1 MIITK
6 TPFRLT
12 LGGGGTDLPFFYRE
26 HGGFVLAVG
35 IDKHMYLNVNTPI
48 LDDVIRIQYS
58 QTEVVRHVD
67 EVQHTLAREALRF
80 CGISS
85 GIEIVS
91 VADIPSGTGLGSSS
105 CYLVGLLNAIHTLTQ
120 SPSAPEILAE
130 EACHIE
136 LECLHKPIGKQDQY
150 MAAFG
155 GLTKLEISKNGKVRA
170 TRLCLPREL
179 METLEHNIL
188 LFYTGEV
195 RDSAK
200 ILERQNYAAEKKADG
215 VHANLSQIKDIGIEI
230 CDAIVSGNLHR
241 FGQLLDVHW
250 QVQKRLSSGVSSSQ
264 IDFWYQLARRNGAI
278 GGKISGAG
286 GGGFLMLYC
295 EQNKARLREAMR
307 RAGLRELNFRFEFEG
322 SKVVFDMVS
331 RDARLAHIQRQEARD
346 ARAPIAW
353 PVTRPLDTFGT
364 KISKGGNGKATGSL
378 S

>member
-12 LGGGGTDLPFFYRE
+12 LGGGGTDLPSFYRE
-26 HGGFVLAVG
+26 HGGFILAVG

-48 LDDVIRIQYS
+48 LDDGIRVQYS
-58 QTEVVRHVD
+58 QTELVRHVD
-67 EVQHTLAREALRF
+67 EVRHTLAREALRF
-80 CGISS
+80 CGISN

-91 VADIPSGTGLGSSS
+91 VADIPAGTGLGSSS
-105 CYLVGLLNAIHTLTQ
+105 CYLVGLLNAVHTLTQ
-120 SPSAPEILAE
+120 SPSTPEILAE

-136 LECLHKPIGKQDQY
+136 LERLRKPIGKQDQY

-155 GLTKLEISKNGKVRA
+155 GLTRLEISKNGKVRA
-170 TRLCLPREL
+170 TRLCLPREVL
-179 METLEHNIL
+179 ETLEHNIL
-188 LFYTGEV
+188 LFYTGAV

-200 ILERQNYAAEKKADG
+200 VLESQNEAAEKKLDG
-215 VHANLSQIKDIGIEI
+215 VLTNLNQIKDIGIEI
-230 CDAIVSGNLHR
+230 CDSIVRGDLHR

-250 QVQKRLSSGVSSSQ
+250 EVKKRLSRGVSSPQ
-264 IDFWYQLARRNGAI
+264 IDSWYQLARRNGAI

-331 RDARLAHIQRQEARD
+331 RDARLAHILRQDEKAT
-346 ARAPIAW
+346 RAPIAW
-353 PVTRPLDTFGT
+353 PASRPVTAYAAKLR
-364 KISKGGNGKATGSL
+364 GGANGKPTGSVP
-378 S
+378 

>member
-12 LGGGGTDLPFFYRE
+12 LGGGGTDLPSFYRE

-35 IDKHMYLNVNTPI
+35 IDKHMYLSVNTPI
-48 LDDVIRIQYS
+48 LDDGIRVQYS

-80 CGISS
+80 FGISN

-105 CYLVGLLNAIHTLTQ
+105 CYLVGLLNAVHTLTQ

-136 LECLHKPIGKQDQY
+136 LERLHKPIGKQDQY

-200 ILERQNYAAEKKADG
+200 VLEQQNASAEKKTDG
-215 VHANLSQIKDIGIEI
+215 VLTNLSQIKDIGIEI
-230 CDAIVSGNLHR
+230 CDAIIRGNLHR

-250 QVQKRLSSGVSSSQ
+250 EVKKRLSRGVSNPQ
-264 IDFWYQLARRNGAI
+264 IDSWYQLARRNGAI

-322 SKVVFDMVS
+322 SKVVFDIVS
-331 RDARLAHIQRQEARD
+331 RDGRLAHIHRQEAKN
-346 ARAPIAW
+346 RAPIAW
-353 PVTRPLDTFGT
+353 PVTQLPDALAG
-364 KISKGGNGKATGSL
+364 KVKESGNGKATSSL
-378 S
+378 P

>member
-12 LGGGGTDLPFFYRE
+12 LGGGGTDLPSFYRE
-26 HGGFVLAVG
+26 HGGFVLAAG
-35 IDKHMYLNVNTPI
+35 IDKHMYLSVNTPI
-48 LDDVIRIQYS
+48 LDDGIRVQYS

-80 CGISS
+80 FGISN

-105 CYLVGLLNAIHTLTQ
+105 CYLVGLLNAIHTLSQ

-136 LECLHKPIGKQDQY
+136 LERLHKPIGKQDQY

-200 ILERQNYAAEKKADG
+200 VLEQQNASAEKKTDG
-215 VHANLSQIKDIGIEI
+215 VLTNLSQIKDIGIEI
-230 CDAIVSGNLHR
+230 CDDIIRGNLHR

-250 QVQKRLSSGVSSSQ
+250 EVKKRLSRGVSNPQ
-264 IDFWYQLARRNGAI
+264 IDSWYQLARRIGAI

-322 SKVVFDMVS
+322 SKVVFDIVS
-331 RDARLAHIQRQEARD
+331 RDGRLAHIHRQEAKN
-346 ARAPIAW
+346 RAPIAW
-353 PVTRPLDTFGT
+353 PMTHLPNALAGKV
-364 KISKGGNGKATGSL
+364 KESGNGKATSSL
-378 S
+378 P

>member
-6 TPFRLT
+6 TPFHLT
-12 LGGGGTDLPFFYRE
+12 LGGGGTDLPSFYRE

-48 LDDVIRIQYS
+48 LDDGIRVQYS

-67 EVQHTLAREALRF
+67 EIQHTLAREALRF
-80 CGISS
+80 FGISN

-91 VADIPSGTGLGSSS
+91 VADIPCGAGLGSSS
-105 CYLVGLLNAIHTLTQ
+105 CYLVGLLNAIHTLKQ

-136 LECLHKPIGKQDQY
+136 LERLLKPIGKQGQY

-179 METLEHNIL
+179 MEILEHNIL
-188 LFYTGEV
+188 LFYTGEM
-195 RDSAK
+195 RDFAKVLEQQNASA
-200 ILERQNYAAEKKADG
+200 ERKTDG
-215 VHANLSQIKDIGIEI
+215 VLTNLSQIKDIGIEI
-230 CDAIVSGNLHR
+230 CDAIIRGNLHR

-250 QVQKRLSSGVSSSQ
+250 EVKKRLSKGVSNPQ
-264 IDFWYQLARRNGAI
+264 IDSWYQLARRNGAI
-278 GGKISGAG
+278 GGKFSGAG

-295 EQNKARLREAMR
+295 EQNRARLREAMR

-322 SKVVFDMVS
+322 SKVVFDIVS
-331 RDARLAHIQRQEARD
+331 RDGRLAYIDRQEAKN
-346 ARAPIAW
+346 RAPIAC
-353 PVTRPLDTFGT
+353 PVTHLSNTLAA
-364 KISKGGNGKATGSL
+364 KVKESGNGKATS
-378 S
+378 SPP

>member
-12 LGGGGTDLPFFYRE
+12 LGGGGTDLPSFYRE
-26 HGGFVLAVG
+26 HGGLVLAVG
-35 IDKHMYLNVNTPI
+35 IDKHMYLSVNTPI
-48 LDDVIRIQYS
+48 LDDGIRVQYS
-58 QTEVVRHVD
+58 QTELVRHVD

-80 CGISS
+80 FGISN

-105 CYLVGLLNAIHTLTQ
+105 CYLVGLLNAVHTLTQ

-136 LECLHKPIGKQDQY
+136 LERLHKPIGKQDQY

-188 LFYTGEV
+188 LFYTGGV

-200 ILERQNYAAEKKADG
+200 VLEQQNASAEKKTDG
-215 VHANLSQIKDIGIEI
+215 VLTNLSQIKDIGIEI
-230 CDAIVSGNLHR
+230 CDAIIRGNLHR

-250 QVQKRLSSGVSSSQ
+250 EVKKRLSRGVSNPQ
-264 IDFWYQLARRNGAI
+264 IDSWYQLARRNGAI

-322 SKVVFDMVS
+322 SKVVFDIVS
-331 RDARLAHIQRQEARD
+331 RDGRLAHIHRQEAKN
-346 ARAPIAW
+346 RAPIGW
-353 PVTRPLDTFGT
+353 PVTQLPNALAG
-364 KISKGGNGKATGSL
+364 KVKESGNGKATSSL
-378 S
+378 P